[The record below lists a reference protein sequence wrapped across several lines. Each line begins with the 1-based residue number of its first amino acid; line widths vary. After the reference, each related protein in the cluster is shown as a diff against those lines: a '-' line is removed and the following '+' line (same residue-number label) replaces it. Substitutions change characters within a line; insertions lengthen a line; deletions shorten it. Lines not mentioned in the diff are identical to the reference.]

1 MIVFGSMPPAN
12 FHCQMKLIL
21 LSLVL
26 AASPACAQRPVSA
39 RPAPTLGDLSDC
51 FESLAQK
58 VSPAVVHIISSGFA
72 LVGGD
77 AFEATVLGR
86 QRSGGSG
93 VIVDPSGYILTNAHV
108 IAGARRVRVMLAA
121 RVEPLPGQASILKP
135 QPKLREAK
143 IVGFDSE
150 TDLAVLKI
158 DESGLPFLLLGDSDT
173 VRPGQ
178 LVFALGSPL
187 GLENSVTMGIVS
199 SVARQLEPD
208 HPMIY
213 IQTDT
218 AINPGNSG
226 GPLVNA
232 DGQVIGINTLIF
244 SQSGGNEGIGFAA
257 PSNIA
262 RAVFEQIRDHGHVH
276 RGEIGVQAQTI
287 TPGLAAGLALSRD
300 WGVLLADVTPNGPA
314 EIGGLKVGDIVQSL
328 DGKLMENARQ
338 FNVNIY
344 QRTIGDVV
352 EIKALRG
359 SQELTANV
367 AVLEREDDRGRLA
380 TMVTRDQ
387 NMIQKLG
394 ILGIELNREIREML
408 PPLRRS
414 AGVAV
419 AARLAEGPDWSSLF
433 QPGDVIYSVNRKL
446 TLGLRELRRALD
458 ELPKGSAAVIQIERD
473 RKLMYVSFELE

>member
-1 MIVFGSMPPAN
+1 MGNRPALCSTARELHSARVMLHNAPECSMIVFGSMPPAN

-26 AASPACAQRPVSA
+26 AVSPACAQRPVST
-39 RPAPTLGDLSDC
+39 RPAPTLGELSDR

-77 AFEATVLGR
+77 AFETTVLGR

-93 VIVDPSGYILTNAHV
+93 VIVDPSGYILTNARV

-143 IVGFDSE
+143 IVGLDSE

-173 VRPGQ
+173 VRLGQ

-213 IQTDT
+213 IQTDA

-226 GPLVNA
+226 GKSP
-232 DGQVIGINTLIF
+232 
-244 SQSGGNEGIGFAA
+244 
-257 PSNIA
+257 
-262 RAVFEQIRDHGHVH
+262 
-276 RGEIGVQAQTI
+276 
-287 TPGLAAGLALSRD
+287 
-300 WGVLLADVTPNGPA
+300 
-314 EIGGLKVGDIVQSL
+314 
-328 DGKLMENARQ
+328 
-338 FNVNIY
+338 
-344 QRTIGDVV
+344 
-352 EIKALRG
+352 
-359 SQELTANV
+359 
-367 AVLEREDDRGRLA
+367 
-380 TMVTRDQ
+380 
-387 NMIQKLG
+387 
-394 ILGIELNREIREML
+394 
-408 PPLRRS
+408 
-414 AGVAV
+414 
-419 AARLAEGPDWSSLF
+419 
-433 QPGDVIYSVNRKL
+433 
-446 TLGLRELRRALD
+446 RRA
-458 ELPKGSAAVIQIERD
+458 AASVVRCAPRARPTTAISTAR
-473 RKLMYVSFELE
+473 R

>member
-1 MIVFGSMPPAN
+1 MPPAQ
-12 FHCQMKLIL
+12 HHRLVKLIL

-26 AASPACAQRPVSA
+26 AASPADAQPPAST
-39 RPAPTLGDLSDC
+39 RPAPTLGELSSL
-51 FESLAQK
+51 FESLAEK
-58 VSPAVVHIISSGFA
+58 VGPAVVHIISSGFA
-72 LVGGD
+72 PVAGD
-77 AFEATVLGR
+77 AFQVTVLGR
-86 QRSGGSG
+86 QRSVGSG

-108 IAGARRVRVMLAA
+108 IAGARRVQVMLAA
-121 RVEPLPGQASILKP
+121 RVEPLPDQASILKP
-135 QPKLREAK
+135 QPRLREAE
-143 IVGFDSE
+143 IVGADSE

-158 DESGLPFLLLGDSDT
+158 DEANLPFLPFGDSDT
-173 VRPGQ
+173 LRPGQ

-232 DGQVIGINTLIF
+232 YGQVVGINTLIF

-262 RAVFEQIRDHGHVH
+262 RAVFEQIRDHGHVR

-287 TPGLAAGLALSRD
+287 TAGLAAGLALSRD
-300 WGVLLADVTPNGPA
+300 WGVLLADVKPSGPA
-314 EIGGLKVGDIVQSL
+314 DIGGLKVGDIVQSL

-344 QRTIGDVV
+344 QRAIGDVV

-359 SQELTANV
+359 SEELTANV
-367 AVLEREDDRGRLA
+367 VVLEREDDPGRLA
-380 TMVTRDQ
+380 EMVRRDQ

-394 ILGIELNREIREML
+394 ILGIELNQEIREML

-414 AGVAV
+414 AGVVV

-433 QPGDVIYSVNRKL
+433 QPGDVIYSVNRNL
-446 TLGLRELRRALD
+446 TLGLSELRQALD
-458 ELPKGSAAVIQIERD
+458 ALPKGSAAVVQLERD
-473 RKLMYVSFELE
+473 RKLMYVTFEME